1 MKKVLSL
8 VLALSVAASLL
19 TGSFALSAE
28 EAYDD
33 TYVYVMSE
41 TSVTGNNVE
50 ITASAGGEYI
60 GVITEGSDPWI
71 SLAGISVPSEYGY
84 MAVKYAGASNTSFVG
99 NNHYVATDGG
109 LAWGQPGS
117 FTAPNMTADNAWHLK
132 I

>member
-41 TSVTGNNVE
+41 TSVTGNSSKSRHLPAEN
-50 ITASAGGEYI
+50 ISA
-60 GVITEGSDPWI
+60 
-71 SLAGISVPSEYGY
+71 
-84 MAVKYAGASNTSFVG
+84 
-99 NNHYVATDGG
+99 
-109 LAWGQPGS
+109 
-117 FTAPNMTADNAWHLK
+117 
-132 I
+132 